1 VRSRRS
7 MSAAVN
13 PFSDKQIELVTTFAG
28 PLAE

>member
-1 VRSRRS
+1 